1 MRSWLPSCMLS
12 CLVLLVAAQSAV
24 AAPPKT
30 ASGKTIL
37 LLGDSLSAAH
47 NIELDRGWP
56 SLLQA
61 RLLEMRPPRT
71 LINASISGE
80 TTSSGSSRLP
90 GLLKT
95 YRPALVILELGAN
108 DGLRGLPL
116 AQIRA
121 NLQSM
126 IRECRADG
134 AKVLLLG
141 IELPVN
147 YGPQYRDGLRTIY
160 AQLAKENQAALV
172 PFLLQGIALDPKAMQ
187 DDGLHPTAAAQP
199 RVLEN
204 VWPALAP
211 MLGASLKTTPRSVGG

>member
-1 MRSWLPSCMLS
+1 ML
-12 CLVLLVAAQSAV
+12 LLAAQSAV
-24 AAPPKT
+24 AAPKT
-30 ASGKTIL
+30 AHGETIL

-61 RLLEMRPPRT
+61 RLSKMRPPRT
-71 LINASISGE
+71 LVNASVSGE
-80 TTSSGSSRLP
+80 TTSSGASRLP
-90 GLLKT
+90 DLLKK
-95 YRPALVILELGAN
+95 YHPSLVILELGAN

-116 AQIRA
+116 AEIRA

-126 IRECRADG
+126 IRECREGG

-147 YGPQYRDGLRTIY
+147 YGPQYRDGLRAIY

-172 PFLLQGIALDPKAMQ
+172 PFLLQGIALDPGAMQ
-187 DDGLHPTAAAQP
+187 EDGLHPTAAAQP

-204 VWPALAP
+204 VWPALATV
-211 MLGASLKTTPRSVGG
+211 LGASTKAPRSGG